1 MSDRS
6 AAQGEGQLAF
16 LLAQVGGLAASR
28 FAERLAPLELTPVQA
43 GLLRAVAKN
52 PGRSQQALATHLG
65 VAPSRLVA
73 LVDALERTG
82 LLERRRDLQ
91 DRRYHAV
98 HLTSEGGQRLRLLG
112 RTAQAHGRELLAP
125 LGQRDR
131 ALLAEM
137 LGRLADAHGLTAE
150 VHPGYRNLGQGPPA
164 SSADATV
171 S

>member
-1 MSDRS
+1 MPDQPVAPS
-6 AAQGEGQLAF
+6 EGQLAF
-16 LLAQVGGLAASR
+16 LLAQVGGLAAAR
-28 FAERLAPLELTPVQA
+28 FAERLAPLGLTPAQA
-43 GLLRAVAKN
+43 GLLRVVGKA

-73 LVDALERTG
+73 LVDALERAD

-98 HLTSEGGQRLRLLG
+98 HLTPEGEQRLRLLG

-125 LGQRDR
+125 LAQHDR

-137 LGRLADAHGLTAE
+137 LGRLAEAHGLTAE
-150 VHPGYRNLGQGPPA
+150 VHPGYRSLGQASAATSGDAPA
-164 SSADATV
+164 P
-171 S
+171 